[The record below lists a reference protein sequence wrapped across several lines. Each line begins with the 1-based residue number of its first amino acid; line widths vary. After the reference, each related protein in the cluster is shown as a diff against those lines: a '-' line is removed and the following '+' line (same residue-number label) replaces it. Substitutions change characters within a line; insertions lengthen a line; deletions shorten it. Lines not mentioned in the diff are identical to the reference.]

1 MDRIK
6 TKQQLEQI
14 AQVSLWR
21 TMDERDPPTK
31 KRAFCELHSGGKRL
45 GMTEIKNKY
54 SKYVIW
60 SAYMLY

>member
-45 GMTEIKNKY
+45 GMTEIK
-54 SKYVIW
+54 
-60 SAYMLY
+60 